1 MAMRWNVVAAAL
13 AFSWC
18 VMVGASAAD
27 ERPTAILQAASGTPA
42 IFELTQHGELRSA
55 SAVGIG
61 RHYELPM
68 EIQTGSADSA
78 TFLLPNSIIE
88 VSPNSLM
95 RIVAPENN
103 DVGVVQRVLQ
113 QTGSSLFRVHRGTID
128 RFQVETPF
136 LVSVVKGTVFNVL
149 VRDDGATVSLQEGHL
164 QVNSLDATQS
174 VELFPGDVA
183 FSGRDGALRMIKL
196 ELTSSGAKARE
207 SVAVKAV
214 DGEVRTIDT
223 KDVVQSD
230 ATTVVRTTDSVTTV
244 VSNVVVPVEGVVAP
258 VVDSV
263 VDAAAPVVESVV
275 DAAAPVVD
283 SVVAPV
289 IDNTVAPVIDN
300 VVTPVLDTTV
310 TPLVDNVVAPVVP
323 VVDAVVAPVVG
334 NVGGTVSSLL
344 GHH

>member
-1 MAMRWNVVAAAL
+1 MAIRWNVVTAAFAL
-13 AFSWC
+13 SC

-27 ERPTAILQAASGTPA
+27 VRPTAILQSASGSPA
-42 IFELTQHGELRSA
+42 IFELTHGELRNA
-55 SAVGIG
+55 SSVGIG

-88 VSPNSLM
+88 VLPNSLM
-95 RIVAPENN
+95 RIVAPEAN

-113 QTGSSLFRVHRGTID
+113 HTGSSLFRVHRGTID

-149 VRDDGATVSLQEGHL
+149 VRDDGTTVSLQEGRL

-214 DGEVRTIDT
+214 DGEIRTIDT
-223 KDVVQSD
+223 KDIVQSD
-230 ATTVVRTTDSVTTV
+230 ASPVVRMTDSVTTV
-244 VSNVVVPVEGVVAP
+244 VSTVAVPVEGIVEP

-263 VDAAAPVVESVV
+263 VDAVV
-275 DAAAPVVD
+275 APVVD

-289 IDNTVAPVIDN
+289 IDTTVAPVIDTTVAPVIDT
-300 VVTPVLDTTV
+300 VVTPLLDTTV
-310 TPLVDNVVAPVVP
+310 TPLVDTVVAPVTGS
-323 VVDAVVAPVVG
+323 VVSS
-334 NVGGTVSSLL
+334 VGGTVSSRL
-344 GHH
+344 GRH